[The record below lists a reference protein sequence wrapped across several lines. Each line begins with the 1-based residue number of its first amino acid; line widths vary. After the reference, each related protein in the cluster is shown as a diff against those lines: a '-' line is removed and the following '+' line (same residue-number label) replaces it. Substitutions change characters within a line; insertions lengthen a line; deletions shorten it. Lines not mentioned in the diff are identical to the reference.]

1 MKFLEIPQIII
12 SEISFWPG
20 FRWVPAFVLCLR
32 FFNLQACFR
41 SVYRDEKNI
50 FGRKWR

>member
-20 FRWVPAFVLCLR
+20 FRQGPCFCFVFEIL
-32 FFNLQACFR
+32 
-41 SVYRDEKNI
+41 
-50 FGRKWR
+50 